1 MTQTTLPAS
10 DRTGTY
16 EDGGTFIQ
24 WSDGTNA
31 NKLAF
36 ATAWN
41 FTPSM
46 DEWDIDRID
55 TAAPIFT
62 KISDVLGTFS
72 FNIKNLVSLYDTV
85 NPPTDDLSLSKWIID
100 IAAGQPPSII
110 FAPVM
115 KGVETNGNPPTN
127 PFINLIFTGRVMN
140 VPIDQVLDQGVQDVV
155 ISGEIIDIGQIRR
168 ESTANEEGT

>member
-1 MTQTTLPAS
+1 MTQTILS
-10 DRTGTY
+10 VDERTGTY
-16 EDGGTFIQ
+16 EDGGTFVQ
-24 WSDGTNA
+24 WADATNA
-31 NKLAF
+31 KKLAF

-55 TAAPIFT
+55 TGKPIFT
-62 KISDVLGTFS
+62 KISDNLGPFS
-72 FNIKNLVSLYDTV
+72 FNLKNLVSLFDTAK
-85 NPPTDDLSLSKWIID
+85 PPTDELLLSKWIID
-100 IAAGQPPSII
+100 ISVGQPPEII

-115 KGVETNGNPPTN
+115 RAVETNGALPTN

-155 ISGEIIDIGQIRR
+155 ISGEIIDIDQIRR
-168 ESTANEEGT
+168 EATANNEG

>member
-1 MTQTTLPAS
+1 MTQTILNTK

-16 EDGGTFIQ
+16 EENGTFVQ
-24 WSDGTNA
+24 WADNGNA
-31 NKLAF
+31 IKLSF

-41 FTPSM
+41 FTPAM

-62 KISDVLGTFS
+62 KVNDILGTFS
-72 FNIKNLVSLYDTV
+72 FNLKNLVSLYDTAAD
-85 NPPTDDLSLSKWIID
+85 PTDDLLLSKWILD
-100 IAAGQPPSII
+100 IANGTPTSIT

-115 KGVETNGNPPTN
+115 KAVNADTN
-127 PFINLIFTGRVMN
+127 PFINFIFTGRIMS

-155 ISGEIIDIGQIRR
+155 ISGEITNIDQVRR
-168 ESTANEEGT
+168 QSDPNEEG

>member
-1 MTQTTLPAS
+1 MTQTILNTK

-16 EDGGTFIQ
+16 EENGTFVQ
-24 WSDGTNA
+24 WADNGDA
-31 NKLAF
+31 IKLSF

-41 FTPSM
+41 FTPAM

-62 KISDVLGTFS
+62 KVNDILGTFS
-72 FNIKNLVSLYDTV
+72 FNLKNLVSLYDTAAD
-85 NPPTDDLSLSKWIID
+85 PSDPLLLSSWIAD
-100 IAAGQPPSII
+100 IADGVPPSIT

-115 KGVETNGNPPTN
+115 KAVDADSNE
-127 PFINLIFTGRVMN
+127 FLNLIFVGRIMS

-155 ISGEIIDIGQIRR
+155 ISGEITTINQVRR
-168 ESTANEEGT
+168 QSTANNEG